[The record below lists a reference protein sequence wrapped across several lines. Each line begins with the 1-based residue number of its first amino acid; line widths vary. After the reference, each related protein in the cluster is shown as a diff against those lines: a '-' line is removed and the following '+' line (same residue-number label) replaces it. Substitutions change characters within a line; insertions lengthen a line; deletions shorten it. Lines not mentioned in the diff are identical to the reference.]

1 MKAQSEGRQ
10 GTSSPTQAF
19 FGHLQSCTSYVA
31 GSIGAQD
38 HVDDSGRGKSGKDFW
53 MLILDSNEET
63 LLRVTFSKSICNV
76 LFKLFDV
83 AIVFT

>member
-1 MKAQSEGRQ
+1 MILGER
-10 GTSSPTQAF
+10 
-19 FGHLQSCTSYVA
+19 Y
-31 GSIGAQD
+31 
-38 HVDDSGRGKSGKDFW
+38 KSRKDFW

-83 AIVFT
+83 GNIGNMNFYRREVELIL

>member
-19 FGHLQSCTSYVA
+19 FGHLQSCTFYVA
-31 GSIGAQD
+31 GSICAQD
-38 HVDDSGRGKSGKDFW
+38 HVDDSGRSGKDFW